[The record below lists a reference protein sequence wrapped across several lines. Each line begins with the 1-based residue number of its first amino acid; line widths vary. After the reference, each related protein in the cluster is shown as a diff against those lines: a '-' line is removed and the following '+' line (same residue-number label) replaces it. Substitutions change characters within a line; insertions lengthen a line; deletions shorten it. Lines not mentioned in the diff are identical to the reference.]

1 MSILLNNSEERKK
14 LLKHMIKQLHAG
26 EAPEDVNKRL
36 LALMQK
42 IPYGEV
48 VEVEQELI
56 AEGLPE
62 EEVFKFCDIHS
73 QALEGNIDL
82 SEAKTAPPG
91 HPVDTFLK
99 ENDALLAVIEK
110 IAGMFAEIET
120 LPDDTKA
127 GELILRLRSFFNQL
141 MDVDKHYQRKENL
154 LFPYLERY
162 GITGPPKVMWGKH
175 DETRGLLKGALEAL
189 KAEGEVTTEEFKV
202 VIELALKPA
211 VQSIREMTFKES
223 EILFPMTL
231 DRLNDHDWYEIYQ
244 QTDEIGYCLYDPE
257 QEWKPSGI
265 EPKKETQTES
275 GTIQLKSGGF
285 SVEELT
291 ALLNTLPVD
300 LTFVDR
306 HDKVKFFTQGNE
318 RIFARNRSIL
328 NRDIRLCH
336 PPSSVNVV
344 EQIIND
350 FKSGKEDRAPFWIN
364 LKGKFIHIEYF
375 ALRNA
380 EGDYLGTLE
389 VSQDLTEKRRLE
401 GEQRLLSYAKGE
413 SDEQK

>member
-14 LLKHMIKQLHAG
+14 LLKHMIQQLHDG

-62 EEVFKFCDIHS
+62 EEVIKFCDIHT
-73 QALEGNIDL
+73 QALEGNIDHA
-82 SEAKTAPPG
+82 EAKTVPPG

-99 ENDALLAVIEK
+99 ENEALLAVIGQ
-110 IAGMFAEIET
+110 IDIGLAEIEKLT
-120 LPDDTKA
+120 DNSKL
-127 GELILRLRSFFNQL
+127 GEQIMRLRSLFNQL

-162 GITGPPKVMWGKH
+162 GITGPPKVMWAKH
-175 DETRGLLKGALEAL
+175 DEARGLLKGALEAL
-189 KAEGEVTTEEFKV
+189 KAEGEITLEEFKL
-202 VIELALKPA
+202 VIDLALKPA
-211 VQSIREMTFKES
+211 VQSVQDMTFKES

-244 QTDEIGYCLYDPE
+244 QTGEIGYCLYDP
-257 QEWKPSGI
+257 QQDWKPQGI
-265 EPKKETQTES
+265 EPKQEAKTEAGS
-275 GTIQLKSGGF
+275 IQLKSGSF

-318 RIFARNRSIL
+318 RIFTRNRSIL

-344 EQIIND
+344 EQIISD
-350 FKSGKEDRAPFWIN
+350 FKSGKEDQAPFWIN

-375 ALRNA
+375 AVRSP
-380 EGDYLGTLE
+380 EGEYLGTLE
-389 VSQDLTEKRRLE
+389 VSQNLTDKRQLE

-413 SDEQK
+413 LNERT